1 MYKWFLI
8 RAVFGKARQVCDSIL
23 ALGEDESYE
32 PFMLMQNDEEI
43 FPGMVFVR
51 CTEDDFRR
59 LLDLHIQ
66 YLTPYYDWTSA
77 PKNGR
82 KSFVSFPD
90 ADIRMLRIIADSGH
104 EDLILNQSI
113 APQSPS
119 GDYVNVI
126 DGRFAGVSGKWMKFK
141 HQRRVFV
148 TINGLGIFG
157 TSYVPKDWVRKVAS

>member
-8 RAVFGKARQVCDSIL
+8 RAVFGKARQVHDAIL
-23 ALGEDESYE
+23 DLHEDDRYE

-59 LLDLHIQ
+59 LLSLNIQ
-66 YLTPYYDWTSA
+66 YLTPYYDWSSA

-82 KSFVSFPD
+82 KQFVSFPD

-104 EDLILNQSI
+104 DDLILNQSI
-113 APQSPS
+113 APQSPN

-126 DGRFAGVSGKWMKFK
+126 DGRFAGVSGKFMKYK
-141 HQRRVFV
+141 HQRRVFL

-157 TSYVPKDWVRKVAS
+157 TGYVPKDWVRKVG

>member
-8 RAVFGKARQVCDSIL
+8 RAVFNKARQVHDAIL
-23 ALGEDESYE
+23 ALGEGDRYE
-32 PFMLMQNDEEI
+32 PFMLMQDGEEI

-51 CTEDDFRR
+51 CTEDDFRS
-59 LLDLHIQ
+59 LLNMNIQ

-90 ADIRMLRIIADSGH
+90 DDIRMLRIIAESGH
-104 EDLILNQSI
+104 EDLILNPSI
-113 APQSPS
+113 APQSPC
-119 GDYVNVI
+119 GDTVRVT
-126 DGRFAGVSGKWMKFK
+126 DGSFAGVGGKYMKYK
-141 HQRRVFV
+141 RQRRVFV
-148 TINGLGIFG
+148 TINGLGTFG